1 MSDVTPVI
9 REAHRHDVPRMVE
22 LLAADQLGRT
32 RECMD
37 ESSAPA
43 YYRAFAAIDADP
55 RTQLLVMEVAGQLVG
70 TLQLNF
76 LPGLSRGGAERAQI
90 EAVRI
95 AEEMRGQGLGHVL
108 VGDAI
113 ERARRRGC
121 RLVQLTTDRRRA
133 DAHRFYES
141 LGFVPSHVGMKLSL
155 EG

>member
-55 RTQLLVMEVAGQLVG
+55 RTQLLVMAVAGQLLG
-70 TLQLNF
+70 TLQL
-76 LPGLSRGGAERAQI
+76 SRPPRRRRGSAERAQT
-90 EAVRI
+90 EGVRT
-95 AEEMRGQGLGHVL
+95 AEEMRGHALGNVL
-108 VGDAI
+108 IENAI
-113 ERARRRGC
+113 E
-121 RLVQLTTDRRRA
+121 
-133 DAHRFYES
+133 
-141 LGFVPSHVGMKLSL
+141 
-155 EG
+155 